1 MRGAPL
7 SPRRVPATPYNSWIL
22 ELPLGTA
29 VRVSPDLGVRTGEEG
44 IEAFRVVARNWE
56 EGNTFPVYPGDL
68 LVLMAVDRRVDRH
81 SDVVWAQ
88 VLTPQG
94 AVGWVYASYLA
105 AA

>member
-1 MRGAPL
+1 MR
-7 SPRRVPATPYNSWIL
+7 RTPSEPSGVWVVDFPI
-22 ELPLGTA
+22 GGA

-68 LVLMAVDRRVDRH
+68 LVLLAIDRRADRH
-81 SDVVWAQ
+81 YDVIWAQ

-94 AVGWVYASYLA
+94 NVGWVYASYLDPVDNS
-105 AA
+105 